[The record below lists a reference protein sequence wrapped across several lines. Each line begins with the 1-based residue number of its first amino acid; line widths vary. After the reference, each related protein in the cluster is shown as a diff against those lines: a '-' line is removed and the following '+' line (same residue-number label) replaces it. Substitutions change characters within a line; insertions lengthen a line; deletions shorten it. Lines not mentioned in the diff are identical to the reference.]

1 MTDDCCR
8 KRTRNEDELRALQNR
23 LNRIEGQIKG
33 IRGMLESDAY
43 CIDILNQVSAAQS
56 ALGSFGRLLL
66 EQHLR
71 TCVSE
76 DIRSGKDDALDELIS
91 TLKRFMK

>member
-8 KRTRNEDELRALQNR
+8 KRTRNEDELHALQNR